1 MNWKLF
7 GTIFGAVLLALIV
20 FCSGLI
26 WWNDFQSAKNRA
38 SNATNENS
46 SK

>member
-7 GTIFGAVLLALIV
+7 GTVFAAVLLALIV
-20 FCSGLI
+20 FCSGLLYI
-26 WWNDFQSAKNRA
+26 QQRSLQPAAK
-38 SNATNENS
+38 EL